1 MAVIKNRY
9 KTIPILVLAMLM
21 QTLLHAQISEKY
33 RDITAEA
40 RMLMQSGNYYHASQ
54 ILGEV
59 LNTDSSDLEVAYLY
73 AESKRQFLSYRKAN
87 HWYQYVYEHDKLNE
101 YPEALYYLAITDR
114 YLGKYSDAGEHFR
127 KYRIYAKKKGLP
139 LKKIDNEIAACE
151 FALAHISDSLDCK
164 IEHLPTPVNTEYSEF
179 NPVPYSSSELV
190 FSRYRNIFHDSID
203 GIFSNSYISDIMV
216 SKLSER
222 GWSKPKVF
230 EKRFQSPVDFAANI
244 CFSHNKRLAF
254 YSICKDYG
262 GQVGNCAIYRSDYK
276 NGKWTKPKR
285 LNDDINLEGYSSTQ
299 PFLAEGKDFDVLYF
313 SSNRPGGQGGM
324 DLWYVVIKDGK
335 YQKVTNLG
343 SIINTPGSEL
353 SPSYDSDSMILYFS
367 SDWHPGFGGFDI
379 FKSKGGLASW
389 TKPENMHLPIN
400 SSSNDLYYITRP
412 STREAWFS
420 SNRSSSF
427 HSKNAENCCSDIYY
441 ISFEEKSIHQEN
453 DTSEIPIAQTDSI
466 EKKIQQLLPLTLYF
480 HNDIPDPGST
490 SPTTDANYKDLLD
503 DYFKLEDKYKKE
515 YAKGLKGEQ
524 AEQARDDIEDFF
536 QNYVAHGFEDLEEL
550 ASLLKRELEEGK
562 DIRLK
567 IRGYASPLNTPEY
580 NLNLSKRRI
589 ASLINYLKEYDNGY
603 FLPYFKG
610 TAENGG
616 SITIYKDP
624 MGDSQAAD
632 FVSDNPNDKRNSV
645 YSRAAAMERRIQIIL
660 YSSGNTLQQDIQNKE
675 FPILQISNIHK
686 LGQVKSG
693 ERKVVKISIKN
704 TGKSELNI
712 QSITAD
718 CTCIRIQLKQRSLQ
732 PGESGIIYL
741 LIEADELSPGTK
753 TFTLDIRSNT
763 LEKEKKVQ
771 YSFEVF

>member
-1 MAVIKNRY
+1 M
-9 KTIPILVLAMLM
+9 LVLLL
-21 QTLLHAQISEKY
+21 QTGLYAQISETHNN
-33 RDITAEA
+33 ITVEA
-40 RMLMQSGNYYHASQ
+40 RVLMQSGNYYRASQ
-54 ILGEV
+54 MLGEV
-59 LNTDSSDLEVAYLY
+59 LSTDSSDLEAAFLY
-73 AESKRQFLSYRKAN
+73 AESKRHLLSYRKAYY
-87 HWYQYVYEHDKLNE
+87 WYRYVYKYDTLKE
-101 YPEALYYLAITDR
+101 YPKALYYLALTER
-114 YLGKYSDAGEHFR
+114 HLGKYSNAAEHF
-127 KYRIYAKKKGLP
+127 KEYRIYAKKKRLP

-164 IEHLPTPVNTEYSEF
+164 IEHLPAPVNTEYSEF

-190 FSRYRNIFHDSID
+190 FSRYRNILHDSID

-222 GWSKPKVF
+222 GWSKPRVF
-230 EKRFQSPVDFAANI
+230 EKRFQDPVDFAANI
-244 CFSHNKRLAF
+244 CFSHNKRKAF

-343 SIINTPGSEL
+343 SIINTPGSEI

-389 TKPENMHLPIN
+389 TGPENMLLPIN
-400 SSSNDLYYITRP
+400 SGSNDLYYITRH
-412 STREAWFS
+412 SGNEAWFS
-420 SNRSSSF
+420 SNRSSAF
-427 HSKNAENCCSDIYY
+427 HSKHAENCCSDIYY
-441 ISFEEKSIHQEN
+441 VRFEKKTNQQKT
-453 DTSEIPIAQTDSI
+453 DTSNIPLVQMDSI

-480 HNDIPDPGST
+480 HNDIPDPHST
-490 SPTTDANYKDLLD
+490 APTTNANYKDLLD

-524 AEQARDDIEDFF
+524 AEQARADIEDFF
-536 QNYVAHGFEDLEEL
+536 QNYVAHGFEDLEKL
-550 ASLLKRELEEGK
+550 VRLLKKELEEGK
-562 DIRLK
+562 NIRLK

-589 ASLINYLKEYDNGY
+589 ASLINYLKEYDHGY
-603 FLPYFKG
+603 FLPYFNG

-624 MGDSQAAD
+624 LGDSQAAD

-675 FPILQISNIHK
+675 FPILQISSIRK

-704 TGKSELNI
+704 KGKSELNI
-712 QSITAD
+712 QSISAD
-718 CTCIRIQLKQRSLQ
+718 CSCISIQLKQKNLQ
-732 PGESGIIYL
+732 AGESGIIYL
-741 LIEADELSPGTK
+741 LIEADDLAPGTK
-753 TFTLDIRSNT
+753 NFTLDIKSNT
-763 LEKEKKVQ
+763 LNKEKKVQ
-771 YSFEVF
+771 YSFEVL